1 MDVPKPY
8 FTNSPFQIE
17 YFISG
22 TKHTPEA
29 KYVEL
34 VQMRNG
40 LVMQGKLSTAQAIK
54 HSVRKEELEK
64 IKNAWWRSSSKR
76 RMAAAEL
83 LELEA
88 QEPEFIL
95 AGQALTVSLNKVSQL
110 MFNLEKAYPHLKTT
124 SLIDLTVQ
132 LQENEWML
140 EFQRRAENFHLCH
153 GVIPPDHL
161 AAMRAHPGFQK
172 AILPKIQSL
181 DGRLADRLAQLSPP
195 EQAQSLPI
203 YRSHMRFVQ
212 VFPETE
218 TSAPKGQNDEPG
230 QAVS

>member
-17 YFISG
+17 HFISG

-40 LVMQGKLSTAQAIK
+40 LVMQSKLSTAQAIK

-76 RMAAAEL
+76 RMASAEL

-95 AGQALTVSLNKVSQL
+95 AGQALTVSLNKVNQL
-110 MFNLEKAYPHLKTT
+110 MFDLEKTHPHLKST
-124 SLIDLTVQ
+124 SLIDLTIQ

-181 DGRLADRLAQLSPP
+181 DGRLADGLVQLTPP
-195 EQAQSLPI
+195 QQARSLPI
-203 YRSHMRFVQ
+203 YRSNMRFVQ
-212 VFPETE
+212 GLPQSEMDTREGQSDE
-218 TSAPKGQNDEPG
+218 TS
-230 QAVS
+230 